1 MACTCLGPLSKL
13 SNVNPNDTSSSTAG
27 VQLPHTFHTTTRNF
41 SDDHLTKLDCCQ
53 ELLSGIMRCR
63 PQFCLPDFA
72 MYRDPRAR
80 DDTPALRTGFY
91 VLETLL
97 RDFFLDSWGGLE
109 IKLNVASIKHWSWAC
124 LYIEKRP
131 KTDAG
136 RDNRVMFLRV
146 DDSSRVI
153 FLDHNCLPV

>member
-97 RDFFLDSWGGLE
+97 RDFFFRFLGGAGNKTECRVNQALVLGLSIHRKTAE
-109 IKLNVASIKHWSWAC
+109 DRCREGQPGNVSTS
-124 LYIEKRP
+124 
-131 KTDAG
+131 G
-136 RDNRVMFLRV
+136 
-146 DDSSRVI
+146 
-153 FLDHNCLPV
+153 